1 MLSPPLAID
10 HGGMTTT
17 LHIEYDVTDFA
28 KWEGDFV
35 RFAQMR
41 QQAGVKQE
49 RIHQPIDGSPHVV
62 LQLDFDD
69 VDAAENYLDF
79 LRTKVWAEPGNVP
92 TLIGEPQTRILRLS
106 AAPAEIS

>member
-1 MLSPPLAID
+1 MLPTRLGTD
-10 HGGMTTT
+10 HWGMTTT

-28 KWEGDFV
+28 TWKGDFV
-35 RFAQMR
+35 RFAKMR
-41 QQAGVKQE
+41 QQAGVRQE
-49 RIHQPIDGSPHVV
+49 RIHQPIDGSSHVV

-92 TLIGEPQTRILRLS
+92 TLIGEPQTRLLHLS
-106 AAPAEIS
+106 V